1 MFYYLYTQCSF
12 VPQRNKMTS
21 FTTNYE
27 LDTIT
32 IDTNPCSQP
41 LIFLPITPETTP
53 PPTPTGYAGY
63 AMDETSD
70 EEVED
75 NDEDEEQDLPYH
87 IRWEDE
93 LSRRRRRTSPPVT
106 ETTAASGNYYKDLI
120 FPVFNGE
127 EILHNIV

>member
-1 MFYYLYTQCSF
+1 
-12 VPQRNKMTS
+12 MTS